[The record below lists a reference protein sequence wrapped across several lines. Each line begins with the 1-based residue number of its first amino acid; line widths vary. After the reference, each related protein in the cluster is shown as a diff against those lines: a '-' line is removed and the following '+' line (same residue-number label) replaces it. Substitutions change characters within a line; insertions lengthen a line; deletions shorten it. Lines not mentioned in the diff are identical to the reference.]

1 MSNAVKFEVQF
12 LSSAAKE
19 FRNLPQEIKK
29 RAITKIDLLS
39 SNPFPKDSTKLK
51 GKNDFYRMRIG
62 VDRIIYESH
71 KDENMILITRIRH
84 CRDVYK

>member
-71 KDENMILITRIRH
+71 KDVNMILITRIRH
-84 CRDVYK
+84 RKDIY